1 MNNQK
6 KSPQT
11 SLHIPPKMWHQ
22 FSRAMIDAR
31 RTNEEVIG
39 FLFCKRHQISKKKIR
54 YLPQA
59 WVVPSA
65 DCYEQQS
72 ASGLVIKQQFHQYLL
87 ETFLEK
93 EEKLDVV
100 HIHTH
105 AELGKPEFSGID
117 DLYES
122 EYARFLSSNFKK
134 KPRLISGV
142 FDETLQH
149 SQFRIWDRKGQSF
162 ESINCSQ
169 SWFELPQDWVRENG
183 RGDAGTRGRGDEGT
197 RGRGDTGTRRIE
209 ITSTN
214 STELMF
220 ARQQAFGE
228 GVQKQLGELTVALIG
243 CGGIG
248 AIFAELLGRLGVK
261 KWVLIDPDHLEA
273 VNLNR
278 LPAATQ
284 TMASQQWYKVN
295 YVKHLIKRIY
305 ATGSHVKALPAS
317 IADESV
323 KQEVAAAD
331 LIVVAT
337 DNHSSRQIAQ
347 ELALTY
353 MRPLVCL
360 GTHIDLQPNN
370 TPRMYGRVTVP
381 PLGGGWC
388 LMCGNIINLHRAA
401 LESAADEINHL
412 ASRVGYLEGI
422 GDPAV
427 FWLNSLCAST
437 GVGIIHSMLSG
448 FLDVDNGLDWI
459 YEFPGSN
466 WLKSDPNYLGTCDCY
481 FCGR

>member
-1 MNNQK
+1 MNKRK
-6 KSPQT
+6 KSPKI
-11 SLHIPPKMWHQ
+11 SLHIPPKMWLQ
-22 FSRAMIDAR
+22 FYSALLDAR
-31 RTNEEVIG
+31 TTNEEVIG
-39 FLFCKRHQISKKKIR
+39 FLFCKRHQVSQQKVR
-54 YLPQA
+54 YLPQS
-59 WVVPSA
+59 WVVPSP
-65 DCYEQQS
+65 DCYERQS
-72 ASGLVIKQQFHQYLL
+72 ARGLVMKQQFHQYLL
-87 ETFLEK
+87 QRFLEK
-93 EEKLDVV
+93 EKLDVV

-105 AELGKPEFSGID
+105 AERGQPEFSGVD

-122 EYARFLSSNFKK
+122 EYARFLSSCFKK

-142 FDETLQH
+142 FDETLQY
-149 SQFRIWDRKGQSF
+149 SQFRIWDRKGKSF
-162 ESINCSQ
+162 EKINYSQ
-169 SWFELPQDWVRENG
+169 SWFELNQD
-183 RGDAGTRGRGDEGT
+183 A
-197 RGRGDTGTRRIE
+197 
-209 ITSTN
+209 N
-214 STELMF
+214 SGNETELMF
-220 ARQQAFGE
+220 ARQQVFGA

-261 KWVLIDPDHLEA
+261 KWIFIDRDRLES

-284 TMASQQWYKVN
+284 EMATQQWYKVH

-305 ATGSHVKALPAS
+305 ATGSRVKAIPAS
-317 IADESV
+317 ITDEAA
-323 KQEVAAAD
+323 KQEVAGAD

-337 DNHSSRQIAQ
+337 DNHSSRQVAQ

-360 GTHIDLQPNN
+360 GTHIDMKPDN
-370 TPRMYGRVTVP
+370 TPRMYCRVTVP

-401 LESAADEINHL
+401 LESAAEEINHL
-412 ASRVGYLEGI
+412 ATRVGYVEGI

-448 FLDVDNGLDWI
+448 FLNVDHGLDWI

-466 WLKSDPNYLGTCDCY
+466 WLKTNTDYLGTCGCY
-481 FCGR
+481 FCGS

>member
-1 MNNQK
+1 MNDSQK
-6 KSPQT
+6 YPQNY
-11 SLHIPPKMWHQ
+11 LHIPPKIWHQ
-22 FSRAMIDAR
+22 FSHAMIDAR
-31 RTNEEVIG
+31 TTNEEVLG
-39 FLFCKRHQISKKKIR
+39 FLFCKRHQVSKQKIR
-54 YLPQA
+54 YLPKS
-59 WVVPSA
+59 WVVPSP
-65 DCYEQQS
+65 DCYERQS
-72 ASGLVIKQQFHQYLL
+72 ASGLVMKQQFHQYLIK
-87 ETFLEK
+87 TFLEK
-93 EEKLDVV
+93 ENLDVV

-105 AELGKPEFSGID
+105 SDRGQPEFSGVD
-117 DLYES
+117 DRYES

-162 ESINCSQ
+162 ERVNYSH
-169 SWFELPQDWVRENG
+169 SWFELMQE
-183 RGDAGTRGRGDEGT
+183 A
-197 RGRGDTGTRRIE
+197 
-209 ITSTN
+209 N
-214 STELMF
+214 SCNETELMF

-261 KWVLIDPDHLEA
+261 KWILIDRDRLKS

-284 TMASQQWYKVN
+284 EMASQQWYKVH

-305 ATGSHVKALPAS
+305 TTGSRVKAIPAS
-317 IADESV
+317 IDDEV
-323 KQEVAAAD
+323 AKQEVAGAD

-337 DNHSSRQIAQ
+337 DNHSSRQVAQ
-347 ELALTY
+347 ELALAY

-360 GTHIDLQPNN
+360 GTHIDLQPNH
-370 TPRMYGRVTVP
+370 TPRMYCRVTVP

-412 ASRVGYLEGI
+412 AARVGYLEGI
-422 GDPAV
+422 DDPAV

-466 WLKSDPNYLGTCDCY
+466 WLKSDPDYLGTRGCY
-481 FCGR
+481 FCGG

>member
-1 MNNQK
+1 
-6 KSPQT
+6 
-11 SLHIPPKMWHQ
+11 MWHQ
-22 FSRAMIDAR
+22 FCSAMIDAR

-59 WVVPSA
+59 WVVPSP

-72 ASGLVIKQQFHQYLL
+72 AGGLVMKQQFHQYLL
-87 ETFLEK
+87 ATFLAK
-93 EEKLDVV
+93 EKLDIV

-105 AELGKPEFSGID
+105 AERGTPEFSGID
-117 DLYES
+117 DRYES
-122 EYARFLSSNFKK
+122 EYAQFLSSNFKK

-149 SQFRIWDRKGQSF
+149 SRFRIWDRKGQSF
-162 ESINCSQ
+162 ESINCTQ
-169 SWFELPQDWVRENG
+169 SWFELPQDWVREKQTRG
-183 RGDAGTRGRGDEGT
+183 HGDAE
-197 RGRGDTGTRRIE
+197 TRRIE
-209 ITSTN
+209 TPPYQFHKQQTTN
-214 STELMF
+214 DKQQTTELMF
-220 ARQQAFGE
+220 ARQQAFGA
-228 GVQKQLGELTVALIG
+228 GVQKQLSELTVALIG

-305 ATGSHVKALPAS
+305 AAGSHVKALPAS

-337 DNHSSRQIAQ
+337 DNHSSRQVAQ

-353 MRPLVCL
+353 MRPLMCL

-370 TPRMYGRVTVP
+370 KPRMYGRVTVP

-412 ASRVGYLEGI
+412 ATRVGYLEGV

-466 WLKSDPNYLGTCDCY
+466 WLKSDPNHLGSCDCY

>member
-1 MNNQK
+1 MNNPK
-6 KSPQT
+6 KSPQI

-22 FSRAMIDAR
+22 FYRALLDAR
-31 RTNEEVIG
+31 TTNEEVIG
-39 FLFCKRHQISKKKIR
+39 FLFCKRHQVSKQKVR
-54 YLPQA
+54 YLPQS
-59 WVVPSA
+59 WVVPSP
-65 DCYEQQS
+65 DCYERQS
-72 ASGLVIKQQFHQYLL
+72 ASELVIKQQFHQYLI
-87 ETFLEK
+87 ETFLEQ
-93 EEKLDVV
+93 EKLDVV

-105 AELGKPEFSGID
+105 AERGKPEFSCVD
-117 DLYES
+117 DCYES

-149 SQFRIWDRKGQSF
+149 SQFRIWDRKGKSTM
-162 ESINCSQ
+162 SVNYSH
-169 SWFELPQDWVRENG
+169 SWFERTQDANRHET
-183 RGDAGTRGRGDEGT
+183 D
-197 RGRGDTGTRRIE
+197 
-209 ITSTN
+209 
-214 STELMF
+214 LMF
-220 ARQQAFGE
+220 ARQQVFGA
-228 GVQKQLGELTVALIG
+228 GVQNQLGELTVALIG

-261 KWVLIDPDHLEA
+261 RWILIDPDRLES

-284 TMASQQWYKVN
+284 EMVNQQWYKVH

-305 ATGSHVKALPAS
+305 ATGSSVKALPTS
-317 IADESV
+317 ISDESA

-337 DNHSSRQIAQ
+337 DNHSSRQLAQ
-347 ELALTY
+347 ELALAY

-360 GTHIDLQPNN
+360 GTHIDMKPDR
-370 TPRMYGRVTVP
+370 TPRLYCRVTVP

-401 LESAADEINHL
+401 LESAASEINHL
-412 ASRVGYLEGI
+412 ATRVGYVEGI

-437 GVGIIHSMLSG
+437 GVGVIHGILSG
-448 FLDVDNGLDWI
+448 FLNVDNGLDWI
-459 YEFPGSN
+459 YEFPKSN
-466 WLKSDPNYLGTCDCY
+466 WLQANTDYLDTSGCY
-481 FCGR
+481 FCGS

>member
-1 MNNQK
+1 
-6 KSPQT
+6 
-11 SLHIPPKMWHQ
+11 MWHQ
-22 FSRAMIDAR
+22 FYRAMLDAR
-31 RTNEEVIG
+31 TTNEEVIG
-39 FLFCKRHQISKKKIR
+39 FLFCKRHQVCDRKIR
-54 YLPQA
+54 YLPQT
-59 WVVPSA
+59 WVVPSP
-65 DCYEQQS
+65 DCYERQS
-72 ASGLVIKQQFHQYLL
+72 ASGLVINQQFHQYLL
-87 ETFLEK
+87 DTFLER
-93 EEKLDVV
+93 EKLDVV

-105 AELGKPEFSGID
+105 CDRGQPNFSSVD
-117 DLYES
+117 DRYES
-122 EYARFLSSNFKK
+122 EYAKFLSSHFPTE
-134 KPRLISGV
+134 PRLISGV

-149 SQFRIWDRKGQSF
+149 SQFRIWDRQGQSF
-162 ESINCSQ
+162 ERINCSQ
-169 SWFELPQDWVRENG
+169 SWFEPTQDVN
-183 RGDAGTRGRGDEGT
+183 A
-197 RGRGDTGTRRIE
+197 
-209 ITSTN
+209 TN
-214 STELMF
+214 ETDLMF

-261 KWVLIDPDHLEA
+261 QWRLIDPDRIEA

-284 TMASQQWYKVN
+284 DMANQQWYKVH
-295 YVKHLIKRIY
+295 YVKQLLERIY
-305 ATGSHVKALPAS
+305 ATDACIEAIPAS
-317 IADESV
+317 IADEAA

-337 DNHSSRQIAQ
+337 DNHSSRQVAQ

-360 GTHIDLQPNN
+360 GTHIDIKPDN
-370 TPRMYGRVTVP
+370 TPRMYCRVTVP

-401 LESAADEINHL
+401 LESAADEIHHL
-412 ASRVGYLEGI
+412 VSQVGYLEGI

-427 FWLNSLCAST
+427 FWLNSLCASA
-437 GVGIIHSMLSG
+437 GVGVIHGLVSG

-466 WLKSDPNYLGTCDCY
+466 WHKTNPNYLGTCGCY
-481 FCGR
+481 FCGG

>member
-1 MNNQK
+1 MKNSK
-6 KSPQT
+6 KSPQI
-11 SLHIPPKMWHQ
+11 SLHIPPKMRHQ
-22 FSRAMIDAR
+22 FYRAMLNAR

-39 FLFCKRHQISKKKIR
+39 FLFCKRHQVSQQKVR
-54 YLPQA
+54 YLPQS
-59 WVVPSA
+59 WVVPSP
-65 DCYEQQS
+65 DCYERQS
-72 ASGLVIKQQFHQYLL
+72 ASGLVLKQQFHQYLL
-87 ETFLEK
+87 QTFLEK
-93 EEKLDVV
+93 EKLDVV

-105 AELGKPEFSGID
+105 ADRGKPEFSGVD

-149 SQFRIWDRKGQSF
+149 SQFRIWDRKGKSF
-162 ESINCSQ
+162 ERINYSQ
-169 SWFELPQDWVRENG
+169 SWFELTPE
-183 RGDAGTRGRGDEGT
+183 A
-197 RGRGDTGTRRIE
+197 
-209 ITSTN
+209 N
-214 STELMF
+214 SGNETDLMF

-261 KWVLIDPDHLEA
+261 KWILIDRDRIES

-284 TMASQQWYKVN
+284 DMATQHWYKVH

-305 ATGSHVKALPAS
+305 ATGSCVKAIPAS
-317 IADESV
+317 IADESA

-347 ELALTY
+347 ELALAY

-360 GTHIDLQPNN
+360 GTHIDMKPDN
-370 TPRMYGRVTVP
+370 TPRMYCRVTVP

-401 LESAADEINHL
+401 LESAAQEINHL
-412 ASRVGYLEGI
+412 ATRVGYVEGI
-422 GDPAV
+422 DDPAV

-448 FLDVDNGLDWI
+448 FLNVDNGLDWI

-466 WLKSDPNYLGTCDCY
+466 WLKANTDHLGTCGCY
-481 FCGR
+481 FCGS